1 MAASR
6 AVLGPDGL
14 RAKVVVQ
21 RVRWASDEYRV
32 IRPVRARNV
41 ALYAADKG
49 NRYRLHVDRADGR
62 QLGTLLLLAA
72 RSPRSLVYLPL
83 RSNPDVPDV
92 GLDGEHPLDLVLV
105 PRARQFRPAHWKRL
119 RTRIT
124 TANAPRELRT
134 ASVPENDL
142 TRDIADDRPSSGDRC
157 MLRQHLF
164 AETLFLTGASGAFRE
179 AARHVFALAAEG
191 PPLAADY
198 YGHDYHAGICN
209 YHHCSNLYN
218 GEELPDGW
226 RQVHMA
232 FHPTWAR

>member
-1 MAASR
+1 MASSR
-6 AVLGPDGL
+6 AALGPDGL

-21 RVRWASDEYRV
+21 RVRLGSDEYRV
-32 IRPVRARNV
+32 IRPARARNV
-41 ALYAADKG
+41 ALYAAE
-49 NRYRLHVDRADGR
+49 RSYRLYVDRADGR
-62 QLGTLLLLAA
+62 QLGTLLMLAA

-92 GLDGEHPLDLVLV
+92 DPPDEQPLDLVLV
-105 PRARQFRPAHWKRL
+105 PRARQFRPARWKRL

-124 TANAPRELRT
+124 AANAPRELRT

-142 TRDIADDRPSSGDRC
+142 AKDIAGDRLPSGDRYT
-157 MLRQHLF
+157 LRQRLC

-179 AARHVFALAAEG
+179 AARHVFALAADG
-191 PPLAADY
+191 PPLAAGY
-198 YGHDYHAGICN
+198 YGHDYYAWGCN
-209 YHHCSNLYN
+209 YHHCSNLYARD
-218 GEELPDGW
+218 ELPDEW

>member
-14 RAKVVVQ
+14 RAKVVIQ
-21 RVRWASDEYRV
+21 RLRLGSDEYRV
-32 IRPVRARNV
+32 IRPARARNV
-41 ALYAADKG
+41 ALYAADG
-49 NRYRLHVDRADGR
+49 NHYELHVDRADGR
-62 QLGTLLLLAA
+62 QLGTLLMLAA

-83 RSNPDVPDV
+83 RSNPDVPDI
-92 GLDGEHPLDLVLV
+92 GLPDEQPLDLVLV

-124 TANAPRELRT
+124 AANAPRELRT

-142 TRDIADDRPSSGDRC
+142 TKDIASDRLPSDGRYT
-157 MLRQHLF
+157 LRQHLY
-164 AETLFLTGASGAFRE
+164 AETLFLTGASGTFRE
-179 AARHVFALAAEG
+179 AARHVFALAAHG
-191 PPLAADY
+191 PPLVAGYYGDDY
-198 YGHDYHAGICN
+198 YAWGCN
-209 YHHCSNLYN
+209 YHHCSTLYDWD
-218 GEELPDGW
+218 ELPDDW